1 MKVGGVNVTSC
12 EETLVLPRGGEGND
26 IPFIA
31 KAVSIN
37 EEFDTLVQMP
47 IPPMKLVKGGKKLPD
62 LADPTFKIS
71 CKLRDGKR
79 FDFLMLRSLEPSNIE
94 WSEVDM
100 EKPNTW
106 AKWKDELIESGISD
120 NEIQRIVGAV
130 MIANSLDEDKIKE
143 ARDSFLHGQ
152 GV

>member
-1 MKVGGVNVTSC
+1 LAVATY
-12 EETLVLPRGGEGND
+12 
-26 IPFIA
+26 
-31 KAVSIN
+31 KAANKS
-37 EEFDTLVQMP
+37 
-47 IPPMKLVKGGKKLPD
+47 
-62 LADPTFKIS
+62 
-71 CKLRDGKR
+71 RDGKR